1 MVTGGPDIGRRST
14 RRRLKDMK
22 TTVDARGLACPQP
35 VLLAK
40 KAIGENEEVT
50 VLVDNEIAV
59 ENIRRLAAKTACGFS
74 VMEKEGGVREI
85 ALVRTGTTGHPPA
98 DAVAAELSCAV
109 VPERETGPIVVVLAD
124 NHMGRGDDVLG
135 DVLIR
140 AFIHTLAQLK
150 PLPATIICYNAGVK
164 LAVKDSTVLDDLQQL
179 EKAGVDILICGTC
192 VNYFGLGDRIAA
204 GRISNMYDILETM
217 AGAARLVRP

>member
-1 MVTGGPDIGRRST
+1 
-14 RRRLKDMK
+14 
-22 TTVDARGLACPQP
+22 A
-35 VLLAK
+35 
-40 KAIGENEEVT
+40 
-50 VLVDNEIAV
+50 
-59 ENIRRLAAKTACGFS
+59 
-74 VMEKEGGVREI
+74 
-85 ALVRTGTTGHPPA
+85 
-98 DAVAAELSCAV
+98 
-109 VPERETGPIVVVLAD
+109 GPIVVVLSD

-164 LAVKDSTVLDDLQQL
+164 LAVKDSAVLDDLQQL
-179 EKAGVDILICGTC
+179 AQAGVDILVCGTC
-192 VNYFGLGDRIAA
+192 VNYFGLGDQIAA

>member
-1 MVTGGPDIGRRST
+1 
-14 RRRLKDMK
+14 MK

-40 KAIGENEEVT
+40 KAIAENEEVI

-59 ENIRRLAAKTACGFS
+59 ENIRRLAVKTACGFS
-74 VMEKEGGVREI
+74 VTEKEGGVREI
-85 ALVRTGTTGHPPA
+85 GLVRIGATGQAPVDAG
-98 DAVAAELSCAV
+98 AVAAELTCAI
-109 VPERETGPIVVVLAD
+109 VPEKETGPIVVVLSD
-124 NHMGRGDDVLG
+124 NRMGRGDDVLG

-164 LAVKDSTVLDDLQQL
+164 LVVKDSTVLDDLQQL
-179 EKAGVDILICGTC
+179 AKAGVDILVCGTC
-192 VNYFGLGDRIAA
+192 VNYFGLGDQIAA

>member
-1 MVTGGPDIGRRST
+1 
-14 RRRLKDMK
+14 MK
-22 TTVDARGLACPQP
+22 VTVDARGLACPQP

-40 KAIGENEEVT
+40 KAIAQNEEVT
-50 VLVDNEIAV
+50 VLVDNDIAV

-74 VMEKEGGVREI
+74 VKEKEEGVREI
-85 ALVRTGTTGHPPA
+85 ALVRTGAAGQAPA
-98 DAVAAELSCAV
+98 DDAVEAVPSCTV
-109 VPERETGPIVVVLAD
+109 VPAKEAGPVVVILSD

-150 PLPATIICYNAGVK
+150 RLPATIICYNAGVK
-164 LAVKDSTVLDDLQQL
+164 LAVKESPVLDDLQQL
-179 EKAGVDILICGTC
+179 AQAGVDILICGTC
-192 VNYFGLGDRIAA
+192 VNYFGLGDQVAA
-204 GRISNMYDILETM
+204 GRISNMYDIAETM

>member
-1 MVTGGPDIGRRST
+1 
-14 RRRLKDMK
+14 MK
-22 TTVDARGLACPQP
+22 VTVDARGLACPQP

-40 KAIGENEEVT
+40 KAIAENEEVT
-50 VLVDNEIAV
+50 VLVDNDIAV

-74 VMEKEGGVREI
+74 VKEKEEGVREI
-85 ALVRTGTTGHPPA
+85 ALVRTGAAGQAPA
-98 DAVAAELSCAV
+98 DDAVEAVPSCAV
-109 VPERETGPIVVVLAD
+109 VPAKEAAPVVVILSD

-164 LAVKDSTVLDDLQQL
+164 LAVKESPVLDDLQQL
-179 EKAGVDILICGTC
+179 AQAGVDILICGTC
-192 VNYFGLGDRIAA
+192 VNYFGLGDQVAA
-204 GRISNMYDILETM
+204 GRISNMYDIAETM